1 MLEKVRRIRVIET
14 LDGVFEKDQI
24 YYEFLDYPEH
34 FYRKE
39 NLKDIINLDFIC
51 GFGTFDMWFEEM
63 KPVKK
68 ENTPEY
74 KLIITK

>member
-51 GFGTFDMWFEEM
+51 
-63 KPVKK
+63 
-68 ENTPEY
+68 
-74 KLIITK
+74 